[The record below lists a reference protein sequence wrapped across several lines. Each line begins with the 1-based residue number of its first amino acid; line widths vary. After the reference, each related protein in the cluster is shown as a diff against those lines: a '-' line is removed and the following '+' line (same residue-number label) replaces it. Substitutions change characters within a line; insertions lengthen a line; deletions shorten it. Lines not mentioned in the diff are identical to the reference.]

1 MPEDGSNVASQGHAQ
16 QANGRGSNHARN
28 SSEPRKRFLASGSS
42 DEDPYSLTPS
52 GSSGSSGKGKGDSA
66 GGSNGPNSSDHRDGR
81 NRKGG
86 DTSGSNGDSGHGSG
100 SNGERERSGGPRLPQ
115 KEKDYYGP
123 QNWAK
128 NNHVRDY
135 SDDMED
141 REIENFKTLQKKKD
155 RITSSDGIS
164 SRNRVQQLLE
174 SAN

>member
-1 MPEDGSNVASQGHAQ
+1 M
-16 QANGRGSNHARN
+16 
-28 SSEPRKRFLASGSS
+28 
-42 DEDPYSLTPS
+42 
-52 GSSGSSGKGKGDSA
+52 GKGDSA

-100 SNGERERSGGPRLPQ
+100 SNGERERSGAPRLPQ

-155 RITSSDGIS
+155 RYNLNGNGARGNGITSSDGVS
-164 SRNRVQQLLE
+164 SRNRIQQLME
-174 SAN
+174 SANGVPPIRARYRNSRK